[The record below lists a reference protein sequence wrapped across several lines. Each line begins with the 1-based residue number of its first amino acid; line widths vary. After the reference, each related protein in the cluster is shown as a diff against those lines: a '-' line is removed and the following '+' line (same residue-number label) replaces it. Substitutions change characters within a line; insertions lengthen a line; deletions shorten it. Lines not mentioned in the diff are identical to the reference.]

1 MNENVG
7 RRLALQAGGAD
18 IDARRLP
25 MTAEMGLGDI
35 GGVLRRRW
43 RFAVPIFAIALVLG
57 VAASLI
63 IPPVYRA
70 STTVAAGTPASTAT
84 VAPTDSTTQAAGD
97 GVPPNVAAIAELAS
111 SERVRKGALARLGPA
126 IGARAAEAALKGL
139 RVEPVRNTN
148 LLHITVVARTPK
160 TAAAAVD
167 AVAAAL
173 IEVDADSRVRQA
185 AETRQVIQRQLQM
198 ITPRL
203 RASEDALA
211 AFNSQ
216 HKDVVPAD
224 HTALIVNKLA
234 QLEAEQVDLSLQRQE
249 IHARLTATRNGL
261 SGQARVSPTEW
272 IPSPLIASLQSQL
285 ASQEV
290 ELSGLRSQFTPRHP
304 AVLDIEAKIA
314 ETKRRLDVELG
325 RSMQVNRYGVD
336 PVYQRLVEQ
345 LRQDEVASAALD
357 ARAGAVDTAVGEYE
371 ARLQQLPGLELQQAR
386 LARDAKEADV
396 LTQMLS
402 QRLQQAR
409 FAEASAGSIISVVD
423 ATGKPYGSARSRWM
437 GAMVGGVFG
446 IMLGLGGALLKEQ
459 LDDPVKSGEDAGA
472 LLRVPVLGT
481 IPEVTKPN
489 AMFNAASS
497 RPQFAEAFRYLRT
510 NLLSLSK
517 EPLRTILVTSPGPD
531 EGSDIV
537 ATNLSIALAQSGRRV
552 WLVECDLRKP
562 TLSSTWASRQMRG
575 RPDIGL
581 AEYLRGEKSVSLDGC
596 RTAVD
601 NLWFLP
607 AGIRPSDP
615 AELLSN
621 GQMGAFL
628 KRGGDSVDVLVL
640 LAPPLSAAAD
650 AAILASR
657 VDGVLLVV
665 QTSATPRDAAYW
677 ARDQLEG
684 VGANVLGVV
693 VTGAPR
699 GCIGGYGGNGSSYY
713 GLEHLRPWH
722 TEAEQPGSTPR
733 RDTFLS

>member
-1 MNENVG
+1 MSS
-7 RRLALQAGGAD
+7 
-18 IDARRLP
+18 
-25 MTAEMGLGDI
+25 EMGLGDI

-43 RFAVPIFAIALVLG
+43 RFAAPIFAITLG
-57 VAASLI
+57 LGIAASLI
-63 IPPVYRA
+63 VPPMYRA
-70 STTVAAGTPASTAT
+70 STTVAAEAPPSAAT
-84 VAPTDSTTQAAGD
+84 VAQAESTSQAGSAD
-97 GVPPNVAAIAELAS
+97 TASPNVSAIAELAG
-111 SERVRKGALARLGPA
+111 SEIVRKGALARLDPA

-139 RVEPVRNTN
+139 RIEPVRNTN
-148 LLHITVVARTPK
+148 LLHIIVVARNPK
-160 TAAAAVD
+160 VAAAAAD
-167 AVAAAL
+167 AVTAAL
-173 IEVDADSRVRQA
+173 TEADAASRARQA
-185 AETRQVIQRQLQM
+185 AETRQVFQRQLQM
-198 ITPRL
+198 IVPKL

-234 QLEAEQVDLSLQRQE
+234 QLEAQQVDLSLQRQE
-249 IHARLTATRNGL
+249 IHARVAATRERL

-272 IPSPLIASLQSQL
+272 IPSPLITSLQNQL
-285 ASQEV
+285 AAQEV

-304 AVLDIEAKIA
+304 AVLDVEAKIA

-325 RSMQVNRYGVD
+325 RSPQVNRYGVD
-336 PVYQRLVEQ
+336 PVYQQLIGQ

-357 ARAGAVDTAVGEYE
+357 ARAGAVDVAVAEYE
-371 ARLQQLPGLELQQAR
+371 DRLQQLPDVELQQAR

-396 LTQMLS
+396 LTQILS

-409 FAEASAGSIISVVD
+409 FAEALVGSAIRVVD
-423 ATGKPYGSARSRWM
+423 AAGRPYAPARSRWL

-446 IMLGLGGALLKEQ
+446 VMLSLGGALLKEQ

-481 IPEVTKPN
+481 IPEVTKPSI
-489 AMFNAASS
+489 MFKAASC

-510 NLLSLSK
+510 NLLSLPK
-517 EPLRTILVTSPGPD
+517 EPLRTLLVTSPGPD

-537 ATNLSIALAQSGRRV
+537 ATNLSIALAQYGRRV

-562 TLSSTWASRQMRG
+562 TLSKTWAPRQMRG

-581 AEYLRGEKSVSLDGC
+581 AEFLRGEKSVTLDAC

-607 AGIRPSDP
+607 AGARPSDP

-628 KRGGDSVDVLVL
+628 KGSGDSVDVLVL

-665 QTSATPRDAAYW
+665 QASATPRDAAYW
-677 ARDQLEG
+677 AREQLEG

-713 GLEHLRPWH
+713 GVEHLRPWH
-722 TEAEQPGSTPR
+722 VEPASEAPASTPQ
-733 RDTFLS
+733 RDDPLPS

>member
-1 MNENVG
+1 
-7 RRLALQAGGAD
+7 
-18 IDARRLP
+18 
-25 MTAEMGLGDI
+25 MTSS
-35 GGVLRRRW
+35 
-43 RFAVPIFAIALVLG
+43 AV
-57 VAASLI
+57 
-63 IPPVYRA
+63 
-70 STTVAAGTPASTAT
+70 AT
-84 VAPTDSTTQAAGD
+84 L
-97 GVPPNVAAIAELAS
+97 AELAS
-111 SERVRKGALARLGPA
+111 GATVRRDARARLEPV

-139 RVEPVRNTN
+139 HVEPVRNTN
-148 LLHITVVARTPK
+148 LLHIVITARNPK
-160 TAAAAVD
+160 VAAAAAD

-173 IEVDADSRVRQA
+173 IAVDANSRARHA
-185 AETRQVIQRQLQM
+185 AETRRDIERQLAT
-198 ITPRL
+198 IAPRL

-224 HTALIVNKLA
+224 HTSLIVTKLA
-234 QLEAEQVDLSLQRQE
+234 QLEAQRVDLSLELQE
-249 IHARLTATRNGL
+249 MHARMAATRDHL
-261 SGQARVSPTEW
+261 SRQARVSPTEW

-314 ETKRRLDVELG
+314 ETKRRLDTELG
-325 RSMQVNRYGVD
+325 RSLQADRYGVD

-345 LRQDEVASAALD
+345 LRQDEVTSAALD
-357 ARAGAVDTAVGEYE
+357 ARAGAVDAAVLEYE
-371 ARLQQLPGLELQQAR
+371 GRLQHLPGLELQQAR

-396 LTQMLS
+396 ITQMLS
-402 QRLQQAR
+402 QRLQQAII
-409 FAEASAGSIISVVD
+409 AEASAGSAIRVVD
-423 ATGKPYGSARSRWM
+423 GAGNRGQPITSRRLGVM
-437 GAMVGGVFG
+437 LGGVLG
-446 IMLGLGGALLKEQ
+446 VMLGLGGALLKEQ
-459 LDDPVKSGEDAGA
+459 LDDPVKSGEDAGV

-481 IPEVTKPN
+481 IPEVTKRTATFKAP
-489 AMFNAASS
+489 SS

-510 NLLSLSK
+510 NLLSLHTES
-517 EPLRTILVTSPGPD
+517 LRTLLVTSPGPN

-562 TLSSTWASRQMRG
+562 TLGNTWASRQMRG
-575 RPDIGL
+575 RLDIGL
-581 AEYLRGEKSVSLDGC
+581 AEFLRGEKSVSLDAC

-607 AGIRPSDP
+607 AGVRPSDP

-628 KRGGDSVDVLVL
+628 KRGGDSVDVIVL

-650 AAILASR
+650 AAILASK

-665 QTSATPRDAAYW
+665 QATATPRDAAYW
-677 ARDQLEG
+677 AREQLEG

-699 GCIGGYGGNGSSYY
+699 GCIGGYGGNGSAYY
-713 GLEHLRPWH
+713 GPEHLRPWQV
-722 TEAEQPGSTPR
+722 EPAPQASAPR
-733 RDTFLS
+733 RDETSTS